1 MLAGPATQL
10 RLEHICPE
18 LGATDRAAAALTDRE
33 SIVLRRL
40 CSQRSL
46 GEIAGDLTVLPNTV
60 KTHVRAIYG
69 KLGARS
75 RRQAVAI
82 AQRRGMV

>member
-1 MLAGPATQL
+1 M
-10 RLEHICPE
+10 
-18 LGATDRAAAALTDRE
+18 
-33 SIVLRRL
+33 LRRL